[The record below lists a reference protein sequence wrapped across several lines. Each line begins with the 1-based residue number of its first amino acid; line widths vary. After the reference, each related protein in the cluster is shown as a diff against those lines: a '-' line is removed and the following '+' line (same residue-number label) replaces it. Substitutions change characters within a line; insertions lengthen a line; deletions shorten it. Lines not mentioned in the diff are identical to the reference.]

1 MTPRDDV
8 NDPHTAARSGSAL
21 QMLWAFSASGLGK
34 GLLTFALGT
43 LTLSFGVARHA
54 IPALGAGVVT
64 IGLGVSFV
72 LDGVVEIAA
81 GFALTSGAW
90 LIVGAAISLL
100 GPARVGCSTSSRG
113 NTSRQARTATRCVSG
128 PCVQC
133 RTASAPPSHLARSS
147 GYRR

>member
-1 MTPRDDV
+1 
-8 NDPHTAARSGSAL
+8 
-21 QMLWAFSASGLGK
+21 MLWAFSPNSLGK

-43 LTLSFGVARHA
+43 LTLLCGVVLHA
-54 IPALGAGVVT
+54 IPALGAGILT
-64 IGLGVSFV
+64 ILLGVSFI

-81 GFALTSGAW
+81 GFALTGGAW
-90 LIVGAAISLL
+90 LIFGAAISLL
-100 GPARVGCSTSSRG
+100 GPSRVGCSTSSQG
-113 NTSRQARTATRCVSG
+113 NASRQARTATRCVSG